1 MAKTVDFKQVAYQ
14 TRYGIMAAVKL
25 PTPEEF
31 QNLNEDEK
39 LALYRCI
46 FETYHD
52 VANFLSSSLDI
63 DKLLAR
69 YCNDNQSSEL

>member
-14 TRYGIMAAVKL
+14 ARYGIMAAIKL

-31 QNLNEDEK
+31 QKLSDDEK

-46 FETYHD
+46 FDTFHD
-52 VANFLSSSLDI
+52 MANFLSSSLDI
-63 DKLLAR
+63 DSLLTR
-69 YCNDNQSSEL
+69 YCND

>member
-14 TRYGIMAAVKL
+14 TRFGIMAAVKL

-31 QNLNEDEK
+31 QKLSDDEK

-46 FETYHD
+46 FDNFHD

-63 DKLLAR
+63 DELLNK
-69 YCNDNQSSEL
+69 YCND